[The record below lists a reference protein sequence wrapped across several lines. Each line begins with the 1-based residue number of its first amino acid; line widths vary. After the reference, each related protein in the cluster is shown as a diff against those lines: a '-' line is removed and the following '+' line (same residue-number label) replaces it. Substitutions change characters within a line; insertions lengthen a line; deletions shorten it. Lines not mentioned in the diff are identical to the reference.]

1 MIYITYKQDLEILH
15 EEWREGRLDEKDE
28 SDVSYGQDGK
38 MRFFDRMGGAY
49 LKTFED
55 LGKDKDKENE
65 KDEFYVF
72 INVWVEYWEAV

>member
-1 MIYITYKQDLEILH
+1 
-15 EEWREGRLDEKDE
+15 
-28 SDVSYGQDGK
+28 

-72 INVWVEYWEAV
+72 INV